1 MIIAVDFDGTCVT
14 HEFPRVGAEIGAA
27 EVLKEL
33 TDKGHKI
40 ILFTMRSHQ
49 LDGAEETEE
58 FGYGKTKP
66 AKLPSDGLQDAI
78 DWFKK
83 HDIPLF
89 GVNEN
94 PTQKEKRL
102 NLEETGL
109 IVSGGFGNAIMT
121 MYGDRLIK
129 NFVEVIVTN
138 GGIRLGNKAAI
149 FKDRLFC
156 KNWIFI
162 DDSYYLGR
170 TKAGISVVLRKIRP
184 DASLYETYVIYDGSM
199 GRADKLKSMYRYGK

>member
-14 HEFPRVGAEIGAA
+14 HEFPYVGKEIGAA

-49 LDGAEETEE
+49 LDGAKETEE
-58 FGYGKTKP
+58 FGYGKTEP
-66 AKLPSDGLQDAI
+66 EKLPSDGLQDAI

-94 PTQKEKRL
+94 PTQKDWTSSPKPYAH
-102 NLEETGL
+102 
-109 IVSGGFGNAIMT
+109 I
-121 MYGDRLIK
+121 Y
-129 NFVEVIVTN
+129 
-138 GGIRLGNKAAI
+138 
-149 FKDRLFC
+149 
-156 KNWIFI
+156 I
-162 DDSYYLGR
+162 DD
-170 TKAGISVVLRKIRP
+170 A
-184 DASLYETYVIYDGSM
+184 AF
-199 GRADKLKSMYRYGK
+199 